1 MLEQI
6 KNIKSEKND
15 LRKFGITIGLIILI
29 ISGFLFWNEI
39 DLSKTL
45 VIFGLSFFVFGI
57 SFPLIL
63 KPIYL
68 IWMTF
73 ATILG
78 WIMTRLILSIL
89 FFIIVTPTGLIL
101 RIFKKRFLEVK
112 LDSSK
117 DSYWNQVFN
126 EKQKKKILE
135 RQF

>member
-6 KNIKSEKND
+6 KNIKSGKSD

-39 DLSKTL
+39 DLYKTL
-45 VIFGLSFFVFGI
+45 VILAVSFIVFGF

-68 IWMTF
+68 AWMTF

-89 FFIIVTPTGLIL
+89 FFIIVTPIGLIS
-101 RIFKKRFLEVK
+101 RILKKRFLEVK
-112 LDSSK
+112 FDPIK
-117 DSYWNQVFN
+117 DSYWNQVRNEN
-126 EKQKKKILE
+126 EKKKNCTI
-135 RQF
+135 F